1 MLTTILRTILR
12 NDESECINKQYHNND
27 INIFRRQMKSQASD
41 TVGDTIAINRQRAER
56 RRELARSVRDIRSR
70 LGAPENRQSTFEHE
84 RQHLFADTRINAA
97 FAAPLLALIVAAI
110 SSLWVSPQF
119 MGAWFLVTICTHF
132 LMVVI
137 SHSYEKA
144 PSDQKVRVVWR
155 RRFTAGD
162 LIYGCSW
169 AMFFLMPERIGSGE
183 GLVIFHFA
191 TLLIVIAMNTMQS
204 ANLPKCL
211 LASTL
216 PITFVVTF
224 SFLQQSSAVHY
235 TLAAMAIGAQGFFLI
250 LGNQLLKNAN
260 TMLEYRADK
269 DHLIAELETA
279 NSVSDEA
286 RRRAEAAN
294 LAKSRFLATMSH
306 ELRTPLNAIL
316 GFSEIMKDEVLGPM
330 TNKNYRSYAE
340 DIHGS
345 GEHLLN
351 LINEILDLSRI
362 EAGRHELHEESI
374 YLHDVVAECGT
385 MMKVRA
391 KAKSIALH
399 HAHQADLPRVWA
411 DERAVRQV
419 ILNLMSNAVKF
430 TPVGG
435 EVRVNLGPTSD
446 GGQYVSI
453 RDNGPGIPEEEI
465 PTVLEAFGQGSHAI
479 KSAEQGTGLGLS
491 IVQALVSMHDGKFTI
506 KSRLGEGTE
515 VIVSLPPS
523 RNMNYTSEV
532 TNTASAAAG
541 TRNKAARSA

>member
-12 NDESECINKQYHNND
+12 NDESLCINTQYHNND
-27 INIFRRQMKSQASD
+27 INTLRRPMKSETSD
-41 TVGDTIAINRQRAER
+41 TIDDTIAINRQRALR

-110 SSLWVSPQF
+110 SSLWVSPHF

-155 RRFTAGD
+155 RRFMAGD

-279 NSVSDEA
+279 NAVSDEA

-374 YLHDVVAECGT
+374 YLQDVVAECGT

-391 KAKSIALH
+391 NAKSITLH
-399 HAHQADLPRVWA
+399 HAHQAGLPRVWA

-453 RDNGPGIPEEEI
+453 RDNGPGIPKEEI

-491 IVQALVSMHDGKFTI
+491 IVQALISMHDGKFTI
-506 KSRLGEGTE
+506 RSKPREGTE

-523 RNMNYTSEV
+523 RNMNYSSEAGQTSPV
-532 TNTASAAAG
+532 AG
-541 TRNKAARSA
+541 EDQQDLARRA